1 MAKKISIGSAVAI
14 TLLGC
19 LITFQGTYI
28 TLYNR
33 YEKKYAADAINAVTD
48 SLYQQNSSEESTQQM
63 QVEANTFL
71 DKAMNKLAEVDYM
84 FRNYYIG
91 ELDDEQLL
99 DMMIAGY
106 VQGTGD
112 DYAAY
117 YNAEDFQLLL
127 TDLDGEMDG
136 IGVNVI
142 QNTEYNAIEV
152 LNVMPDSPAMEAG
165 VQIGDLIIYV
175 GEEKEPVELLG
186 YYASVAKLQGAVG
199 TEAVFTVVRGEGY
212 RETVEF
218 RIIRDVI
225 TEQTVMSHVY
235 EPDPSIG
242 VIKITGFDRKTPEQ
256 FVAAVEEMTGS
267 AGCEKLIIDLR
278 YNPGGE
284 LSSIVTVLDY
294 LVPEGPI
301 IRIFDADGNQVK
313 QYTSEATELNV
324 PMAVLVNGSTA
335 SAAELFTSALRDYD
349 KATIVGTT
357 TYGKGCM
364 QTNIPLSDG
373 GGLSITYRM
382 YSPPFSDNYHGV
394 GIVPDVVV
402 ELDEALENKNI
413 YKITDWEDNQLAAAA
428 AVFGN

>member
-28 TLYNR
+28 ALYNR
-33 YEKKYAADAINAVTD
+33 YEKKYAADAITAVTD
-48 SLYQQNSSEESTQQM
+48 SLYAGSGGNEQM
-63 QVEANTFL
+63 QEDANAFL
-71 DKAMNKLAEVDYM
+71 DKAMNKLAEVDYLY
-84 FRNYYIG
+84 RNYYIG
-91 ELDDEQLL
+91 EMDDEQLL
-99 DMMIAGY
+99 DMVIAGY
-106 VQGTGD
+106 VAGTGD
-112 DYAAY
+112 EYAAY
-117 YNAEDFQLLL
+117 YNAEDFQIFM
-127 TDLDGEMDG
+127 TDLEGEMAG
-136 IGVNVI
+136 IGINVI
-142 QNTEYNAIEV
+142 QNTEYNVIEV
-152 LNVMPDSPAMEAG
+152 LNVMPDSPALEAG
-165 VQIGDLIIYV
+165 VQVGDLIISV

-186 YYASVAKLQGAVG
+186 YYAAVAKLQGVAG
-199 TEAVFTVVRGEGY
+199 TEAVFTVARGEGY
-212 RETVEF
+212 TETVDF
-218 RIIRDVI
+218 RITRAKI
-225 TEQTVMSHVY
+225 TEQTVMYHIY

-242 VIKITGFDRKTPEQ
+242 VIKITGFDHKTPEQ
-256 FVAAVEEMTGS
+256 FVAAVEDLTGS
-267 AGCEKLIIDLR
+267 KGCEKLIIDLR

-294 LVPEGPI
+294 LVPKGPI
-301 IRIFDADGNQVK
+301 IRIFDADGNQVDE
-313 QYTSEATELNV
+313 YNSEATELNV

-364 QTNIPLSDG
+364 QTTVPLSDG
-373 GGLSITYRM
+373 GGVSITYRM

-402 ELDEALENKNI
+402 ELDEALKNKNI